1 MYPAGHNMAPK
12 RTMLLD
18 FEDTVD
24 YLGLNRADI
33 INPRCDG
40 NETEILLISNS
51 FPFAIPCKTMTIQRP
66 PPRHLSLSLFGN
78 RFLWVIQRNLVHG
91 EVTQSLQRKWV
102 LESLHSASAPV
113 DRMPGTKRRQAP
125 CPHPPMP
132 QFSVKLADTTWSMLH
147 VWSNDS

>member
-1 MYPAGHNMAPK
+1 MAPK

-51 FPFAIPCKTMTIQRP
+51 FPFTTPCKTMTIQRP
-66 PPRHLSLSLFGN
+66 LPDTCLFLCLEIDSCELPRE
-78 RFLWVIQRNLVHG
+78 I
-91 EVTQSLQRKWV
+91 
-102 LESLHSASAPV
+102 
-113 DRMPGTKRRQAP
+113 
-125 CPHPPMP
+125 
-132 QFSVKLADTTWSMLH
+132 
-147 VWSNDS
+147 